1 MALMLA
7 PLQKF
12 AQLPCLCYR
21 RQEVRT
27 RGTEVNEVL
36 ITSPVIQIRTLA
48 QNLLERSGKRM
59 YDITY
64 NKPTSPILK

>member
-1 MALMLA
+1 MLV
-7 PLQKF
+7 PLHKF
-12 AQLPCLCYR
+12 AQPPRLCYR

-27 RGTEVNEVL
+27 CGTEVNKLL
-36 ITSPVIQIRTLA
+36 ITSPVIQIRTLV